1 MYSPSELGLKKMVVY
16 DMSKKTIYI
25 NATTCT
31 IGGGAQVAAN
41 LIKGSLRSD
50 KFNYIYGISLQVEK
64 HLSALVDINK
74 INYEKFNKPSNPL
87 LGFQDRR
94 DIKNHIKKTNPD
106 MVFTVF
112 GPSYLNVNI
121 KELVGMADPWLTHS
135 TKQSYANHG
144 FKDKV
149 LNKLTVW
156 YKSKWISDNNY
167 WVESDE
173 VKFGLTNRYNINK
186 DTITVIPNT
195 CSDIFRENS
204 PFNRPP
210 FLGEITMAIISAN
223 YPHKNLKF
231 AANVINK
238 ITESRVGWRVK
249 LITTLQNNE
258 FLTRSI
264 DDAISHTNRV
274 QVEHRGNQTLIGCR
288 EIYEEASLV
297 FHPSLLEAFSA
308 TYAEAICMKT
318 PLFVSDF
325 GFSRAACGE
334 AAIYIDPFNSET
346 TANKIIE
353 FFETDKIKNE
363 LVTSMDSKSKEFLSD
378 AERLVK
384 FENLFEKII

>member
-1 MYSPSELGLKKMVVY
+1 MVVY